1 MDFYKFV
8 ANVMSAE
15 RIVTQIYPMTIVEF
29 EKRFNTN
36 VKKSYIDIQYN
47 YQLSRFDVKVIIE
60 CDKGRFYVPIAE
72 IADTGPRLYGIEYA
86 FKNMMPSFK

>member
-1 MDFYKFV
+1 MDFYRFV
-8 ANVMSAE
+8 SSFVNAE
-15 RIVTQIYPMTIVEF
+15 RIVTQLYPVIIAEF

-47 YQLSRFDVKVIIE
+47 YQLSRFDIKIVIE
-60 CDKGRFYVPIAE
+60 CDSGKFYIPVAE
-72 IADTGPRLYGIEYA
+72 IEESPRLYGVEYA